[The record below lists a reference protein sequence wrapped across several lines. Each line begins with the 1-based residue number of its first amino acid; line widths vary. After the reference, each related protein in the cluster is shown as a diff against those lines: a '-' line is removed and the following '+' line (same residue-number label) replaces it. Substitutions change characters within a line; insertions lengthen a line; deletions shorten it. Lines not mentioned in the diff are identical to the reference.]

1 MRCPSGRANP
11 ARGAMMISVGGSEG
25 FNPYSIALRKRGS
38 HSARPTPSV
47 TPITAILDTSRSTYS
62 FKVELIWLPMFST
75 HSTERIRRQPLGT
88 FGMKIESRSE
98 QSYCMCCYSKKHCLM
113 RCPVWMGGEESVDEA
128 DLERYEQTKGYA
140 D

>member
-1 MRCPSGRANP
+1 MP
-11 ARGAMMISVGGSEG
+11 VGPGKPRSRSDDDQRRRVRG

-98 QSYCMCCYSKKHCLM
+98 QSYCMCCYSKNT
-113 RCPVWMGGEESVDEA
+113 V
-128 DLERYEQTKGYA
+128 
-140 D
+140 